1 MRASPVARSYADALL
16 ELAGRQG
23 EEQAFAAAFERLIE
37 LQADARVR
45 AFLETPK
52 IDVDAKKRVLRTA
65 LAGQV
70 PPVFLNF
77 LLVVLDKRRQRLLGE
92 IALAYRELLDEKLG
106 LLNVEVTV
114 AHELDERGEEEV
126 ALQLSRILGRRVL
139 PHLRV
144 DPAILGGIIV
154 RYGDR
159 VLDGSLRRRLVS
171 LRRRLLGAG
180 LEGVTQEG

>member
-1 MRASPVARSYADALL
+1 
-16 ELAGRQG
+16 
-23 EEQAFAAAFERLIE
+23 
-37 LQADARVR
+37 
-45 AFLETPK
+45 
-52 IDVDAKKRVLRTA
+52 LRTA

-106 LLNVEVTV
+106 LLNVEVTL

-180 LEGVTQEG
+180 LEGVTQAG